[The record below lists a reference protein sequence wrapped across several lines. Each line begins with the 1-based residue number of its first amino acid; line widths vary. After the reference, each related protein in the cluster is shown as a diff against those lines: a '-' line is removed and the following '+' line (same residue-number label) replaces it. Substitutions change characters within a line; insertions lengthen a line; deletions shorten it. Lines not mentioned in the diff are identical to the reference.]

1 MLAVW
6 VRLLANR
13 TKNLLQAEFNYAL
26 SYLGIM
32 RFTHLPT
39 FVSVEPANFCQ
50 LHCPECPV
58 GMCSHEDKENKLL
71 TIEQFR
77 HILDAVQNHVHTIQF
92 YFQGEPLLNHDL
104 AKMIRM
110 AHDVGLYTIVSTNA
124 QNLTAKLAKELVYA
138 GLSRIIVSMDGLSEE
153 SYGAYRIGGNLHKTL
168 SGLGYLK
175 TAKLESG
182 AHIHIELQCLKLR
195 TNEHEWPLLKRS
207 YKKMG
212 ADSLT
217 LKTAQFYD
225 IQQGNPLMPSSTR
238 DSRYYCDDNDVWHVK
253 RRVGHV
259 CRRVYMGIVVDVD
272 GNVRPCCFDKGGK
285 YILGN
290 LLTQSLTE
298 IWNSDRAKHFREA
311 VLHHRKSID
320 ICQNCTE

>member
-1 MLAVW
+1 MLAVS

-13 TKNLLQAEFNYAL
+13 TKNLLHAEFNYAL

-32 RFTHLPT
+32 RFTHMPT
-39 FVSVEPANFCQ
+39 FVTVEPANFCQ

-58 GMCSHEDKENKLL
+58 GRCSRVQKENKLL
-71 TIEQFR
+71 TVEQFR
-77 HILDAVQNHVHTIQF
+77 YVLEAVQSHVHTMQF
-92 YFQGEPLLNHDL
+92 YFQGEPLLNSDL
-104 AKMIRM
+104 PQMIRM

-124 QNLTAKLAKELVYA
+124 QNLTAKLARELVYA

-195 TNEHEWPLLKRS
+195 TNQHEWPLLRRS

-225 IQQGNPLMPSSTR
+225 FQQGNPLMPTSPR
-238 DSRYYCDDNDVWHVK
+238 DRRYYCDPNGVWHIK
-253 RRVGHV
+253 RRNRHI
-259 CRRVYMGIVVDVD
+259 CRRIYMGIVVDVD
-272 GNVRPCCFDKGGK
+272 GNVRPCCFDKEGE

-290 LLTQSLTE
+290 LFTQSLSE
-298 IWNSDRAKHFREA
+298 IWNEERAARFRNR
-311 VLHHRKSID
+311 VITNRKSID